1 MNFKSLSLLLCT
13 LCLALADS
21 YILIF
26 EQGQV
31 TPNEYVQSVREN
43 IIKLGG
49 TIKYDYTT
57 LLTGFAFSVPD
68 DVTLNS
74 VKELSDEKYPFFI
87 EKDSEVHNYA

>member
-13 LCLALADS
+13 LCLALAGELDRR
-21 YILIF
+21 
-26 EQGQV
+26 QV

-43 IIKLGG
+43 IVKLGG